1 MAGEII
7 KKKINLD
14 KNKKKSKPKPKPK
27 AKTITKTTKNK
38 GGNVSQVVNVY
49 TGKRTKSTTTQPRQ
63 IAIPK
68 PQPTFNINPVIN
80 VPEIK
85 IPEQKQDNIAI
96 ADFMTNFMK
105 SYTETNQ
112 QLNKKEKRKINFK
125 NEESDNYLTEA
136 EAVPISNLRRVPS
149 LQTED
154 DNITEIT
161 SENIKVYKKTGR
173 KPKTEEQRNF
183 EAKQKDMEKQQKLL
197 EKQKQKEAK
206 ENEKEQERIAKEFA
220 KEEERK
226 MKEFEKEQKRLA
238 KEQERLAKQQ
248 QEEEFEIEVPQ
259 KQIITTKKK
268 KKPTTEIKVEEQS
281 EPNQKSISEFF
292 NKK

>member
-49 TGKRTKSTTTQPRQ
+49 TGKRTKSTTTQPRV
-63 IAIPK
+63 PK

-105 SYTETNQ
+105 TYNETNQ
-112 QLNKKEKRKINFK
+112 QINKKEKRKINFK

-149 LQTED
+149 LQTEE
-154 DNITEIT
+154 DNITEI
-161 SENIKVYKKTGR
+161 SRDNIKVYKKTGR

-183 EAKQKDMEKQQKLL
+183 EATQKNMERQQKLL

-206 ENEKEQERIAKEFA
+206 EIEKEKERIAKEFA
-220 KEEERK
+220 KQEEKK
-226 MKEFEKEQKRLA
+226 MKEIE